1 MIVQVFVTSS
11 PSVAMVNEI
20 SHHCLQETKLFV
32 GMGFPYE
39 GPAPLEA
46 IAQGCFFLN
55 PRLDPPRNRENSVFF
70 KGKPTLR
77 AVSYM

>member
-1 MIVQVFVTSS
+1 
-11 PSVAMVNEI
+11 
-20 SHHCLQETKLFV
+20 
-32 GMGFPYE
+32 MGFPYE

>member
-55 PRLDPPRNRENSVFF
+55 PRIDPPKNRENSVFF